1 MTAYRLLIIILAI
14 GVLFTASAVFA
25 IKKDAERAAERA
37 GRLKSEIVAEKARIS
52 ELRAAWSVAD
62 DPGRLQQLVDQHQDL
77 LDLQPIEARQIGSIQ
92 DIPRRP
98 PMPPVDPF
106 DGSADAGSDR
116 GRKEAMQ

>member
-1 MTAYRLLIIILAI
+1 MTAYRILIALLAI
-14 GVLFTASAVFA
+14 GVLFSASTVFA

-37 GRLKSEIVAEKARIS
+37 GRLNRQITEEKAKIS

-77 LDLQPIEARQIGSIQ
+77 LVLKPIEAAQIGTFR

-98 PMPPVDPF
+98 PASPADPL
-106 DGSADAGSDR
+106 DGSPDAGATT
-116 GRKEAMQ
+116 GQ

>member
-1 MTAYRLLIIILAI
+1 MTAYRILILFLAI
-14 GVLFTASAVFA
+14 GVLFSASTVFA

-37 GRLKSEIVAEKARIS
+37 GRLSRQITEEKARIG

-77 LDLQPIEARQIGSIQ
+77 LALKPIEAAQIGTFR

-98 PMPPVDPF
+98 PAPPADPF
-106 DGSADAGSDR
+106 DGPPAAGATT
-116 GRKEAMQ
+116 GR

>member
-1 MTAYRLLIIILAI
+1 MTAYRLLITILAI

-25 IKKDAERAAERA
+25 IKKDAERAGERA
-37 GRLKSEIVAEKARIS
+37 GRLQREIVAEKARIG

-77 LDLQPIEARQIGSIQ
+77 LALKPIEAKQIGTIQ

-98 PMPPVDPF
+98 PMPPADPF
-106 DGSADAGSDR
+106 DGSAVPGS
-116 GRKEAMQ
+116 GR